1 MIGARTVTFNNRRGG
16 NIKRQSADY
25 RKIRLSSGKV
35 LCVICIIY
43 SFFIPVKPPLFFFS
57 FFAGFGQF
65 PLKFEWTA
73 HLRLLKKN
81 GHFAYFNCRAE
92 SGQRCE
98 EKLADGFF
106 KAGSRRSREPRPS
119 AHSGPFF
126 A

>member
-1 MIGARTVTFNNRRGG
+1 MIGKRTVTFNNRGGG

-43 SFFIPVKPPLFFFS
+43 SFFIPVKPPLFFFFL

-92 SGQRCE
+92 SEQRCE
-98 EKLADGFF
+98 PKLADGFF
-106 KAGSRRSREPRPS
+106 KAGTRRFR
-119 AHSGPFF
+119 
-126 A
+126 

>member
-1 MIGARTVTFNNRRGG
+1 MIGKRTVTFNNRRAG

-25 RKIRLSSGKV
+25 RKIRLSSGKI

-57 FFAGFGQF
+57 FFVGFGQF

-92 SGQRCE
+92 GKGCE
-98 EKLADGFF
+98 PKLADGFF
-106 KAGSRRSREPRPS
+106 KVGTRCFREPRPS
-119 AHSGPFF
+119 AHSGLLF

>member
-1 MIGARTVTFNNRRGG
+1 MIGKRTVTFNNRRGG

-92 SGQRCE
+92 SEQRCRP
-98 EKLADGFF
+98 KLAEGFL
-106 KAGSRRSREPRPS
+106 KAGTRHGLTTDLFSHKGRKQR
-119 AHSGPFF
+119 
-126 A
+126 